1 MLLRIK
7 NLITNY
13 KTTIFI
19 TAEIFWILIFL
30 LEKMGSENTTEI
42 AQFVYVNF

>member
-7 NLITNY
+7 NIFVNH
-13 KTTIFI
+13 KTTIII

-30 LEKMGSENTTEI
+30 LEKIGSENTTEI